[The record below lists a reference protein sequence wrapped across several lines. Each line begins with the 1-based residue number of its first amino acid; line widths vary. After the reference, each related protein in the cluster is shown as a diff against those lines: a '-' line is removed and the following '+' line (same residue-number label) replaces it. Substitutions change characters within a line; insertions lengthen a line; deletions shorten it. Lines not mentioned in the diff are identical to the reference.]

1 MRYLSYLNIIEKNR
15 KTILLTVIAILSAVS
30 ILSVGPSYAYLKA
43 EADPATNTLT
53 ADVSVNPTVT
63 DNQINVGA
71 TDYSVYVRAAVVI
84 NWKNGN
90 SVHSVKPTETADYTL
105 TVNSNDWDTKS
116 DGFYL
121 YKSVVQSGQPIGV
134 PVTVTSKPGSVPP
147 EEGYTL
153 SVDFLVQTIQSA
165 GTTDGTDSG
174 VKAIKD
180 AWGYDV

>member
-1 MRYLSYLNIIEKNR
+1 MIKKISYLDIISKNR

-30 ILSVGPSYAYLKA
+30 ILSVGPSYAYLKDEA
-43 EADPATNTLT
+43 EPVINSLSADT
-53 ADVSVNPTVT
+53 SVNPTVT
-63 DNQINVGA
+63 GSQINVGA

-90 SVHSVKPTETADYTL
+90 TVHSVKPTTADDYTL
-105 TVNSNDWDTKS
+105 SVNENWTQKD

-121 YKSVVQSGQPIGV
+121 YGVAVPSGTPISV
-134 PVTVTSKPGSVPP
+134 PVTVTAKPGSVPP

-174 VKAIKD
+174 VKAIND
-180 AWGYDV
+180 AWGYDI

>member
-43 EADPATNTLT
+43 EADPAKNTLT

-105 TVNSNDWDTKS
+105 TVNENWTQKD

-121 YKSVVQSGQPIGV
+121 YGVAVPSGTPISV
-134 PVTVTSKPGSVPP
+134 PVTVTAKAKSVPP

-180 AWGYDV
+180 AWRYDV